1 MLLVITQRK
10 YDRATQHSYLRSISI
25 FPMLFS
31 KFIRN
36 LQVLIFYLFI
46 QTNLL
51 NRKKPYP
58 ICDSITSKYVWGGVL
73 VNMTSFKKKLF
84 KKL

>member
-36 LQVLIFYLFI
+36 LQELIFYLFI
-46 QTNLL
+46 LKEN
-51 NRKKPYP
+51 KF
-58 ICDSITSKYVWGGVL
+58 IIIIIT
-73 VNMTSFKKKLF
+73 KLQNKNPCPAKGIYNYRRLQSLIEF
-84 KKL
+84 TLPR